1 MSRLYSG
8 FVTHSIKSELIS
20 NEGKLDMQEKQPQRN
35 TEKVEYLDKNEVNK
49 QLRPVIN
56 KQVYLL

>member
-20 NEGKLDMQEKQPQRN
+20 NGGKVDMQEKQPQRN

>member
-20 NEGKLDMQEKQPQRN
+20 NEGKVDMQEKQPQRN
-35 TEKVEYLDKNEVNK
+35 TEKVEYLDKNAVNK